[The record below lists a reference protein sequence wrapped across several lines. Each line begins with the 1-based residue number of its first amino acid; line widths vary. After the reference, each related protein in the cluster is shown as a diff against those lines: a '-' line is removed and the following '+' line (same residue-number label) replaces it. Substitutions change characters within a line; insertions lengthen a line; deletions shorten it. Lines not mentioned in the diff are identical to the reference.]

1 MVIYNSKYAH
11 FAYVRVKMRMN
22 IKTALCIEDI

>member
-11 FAYVRVKMRMN
+11 FAYVRVKMRVN
-22 IKTALCIEDI
+22 ITALWIEDI

>member
-1 MVIYNSKYAH
+1 MVIYNSKYA

-22 IKTALCIEDI
+22 ITALCIEDI